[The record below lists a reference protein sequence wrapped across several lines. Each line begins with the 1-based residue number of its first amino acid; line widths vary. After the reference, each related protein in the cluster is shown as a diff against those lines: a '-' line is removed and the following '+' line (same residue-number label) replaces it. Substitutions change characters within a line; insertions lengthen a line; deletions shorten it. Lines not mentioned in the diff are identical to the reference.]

1 MVQENADGEGCAE
14 GQEAVG
20 DQGDD
25 AEVECTICL
34 TERKDTL
41 IMPCGH
47 FCVCHECGKQL
58 VAAKHTCPV
67 CRGNIQSLIP
77 MKKH

>member
-34 TERKDTL
+34 TDL
-41 IMPCGH
+41 G
-47 FCVCHECGKQL
+47 
-58 VAAKHTCPV
+58 ACPLLA
-67 CRGNIQSLIP
+67 S
-77 MKKH
+77 